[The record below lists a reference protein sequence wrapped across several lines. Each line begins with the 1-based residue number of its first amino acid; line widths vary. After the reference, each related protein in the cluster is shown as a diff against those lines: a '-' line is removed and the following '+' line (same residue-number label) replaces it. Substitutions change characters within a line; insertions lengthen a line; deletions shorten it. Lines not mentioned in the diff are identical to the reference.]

1 MSDQSP
7 TRPALV
13 RRFLLALV
21 GTVCEHPRLVLA
33 ISLILCLASGLAS
46 FFCLK
51 YHTSRN
57 DLISARKDYQQRWQK
72 YLAEFGDDDDIV
84 FVVEGADR
92 EGMKCALDAVAAELL
107 RQPELFDRVFWKV
120 DLRHLRN
127 RALMLAPLDKLTAIR
142 DDYLADMKRLLEHAP
157 ASWHV
162 LSLHSIVQEARVRLN
177 ESSPHRPLSPGD
189 ERFFRQLVAV
199 ADSARAS
206 LGSGGYDSV
215 WSKLAGSD
223 NQKDILAEPH
233 YFFSADGGLAFLLA
247 RPVKEAGSFTA
258 AGSSVAA
265 ARDVVASVRERFPT
279 LRMGLTGM
287 PVLETDEMTAAESD
301 TRLASWLAIAGVSL
315 LFLIVYRGI
324 AYPLLTV
331 LTLLVGTAWAFGFLT
346 LTVGHLNILSAT
358 FAVMLIGMGDYGVLW
373 VMRYEHARKSGQ
385 DVRSAL
391 LHTTTHVAI
400 GNLTAASTLA
410 LAFFA
415 ALFADFKAVAELG
428 WIAGCGVLLCA
439 FACFSVLPALL
450 TLFDRRGHYLFWR
463 AGGESPRLGRS
474 QSGALAPGSPASV
487 DSWLPRLLRRPGL
500 VLALGLL
507 LALGLGAC
515 ALRVRYD
522 HNLLHLQAR
531 NLESVQW
538 EMTLIEHTAGASWH
552 ALSYT
557 RSREEALALR
567 KRYEQ
572 LPEVSQVIEIASLV
586 PPDQD
591 RKVPMVADI
600 HQRLAAV
607 PPRGKPIAH
616 ARPDVPTL
624 REDLA
629 DVLAVLKARGPD
641 GGLKRKLLQSIRR
654 LDETLARQSVERS
667 SAVLQTFDQ
676 RLAEDLAENLHRLR
690 DSATPAPVVLAELP
704 EALRERYVGASGAWL
719 LRVFAREGLW
729 DYEPLARFTQKIHEV
744 DPEAT
749 GKPFGTVEGL
759 RAMKN
764 GLIRAGLYA
773 FAVIVFVLWLDF
785 RSLGNMLLA
794 LLPLVLGVLCTLGVL
809 GLFGLPLNPAN
820 MIAFPLILGV
830 GVDNGVHVLH
840 DYLIRRREGKV
851 GVSRAIGRG
860 VLVKALTTMMGF
872 AALMVST
879 ERGLAGLGLI
889 LTVGV
894 GCSMLC
900 ALVLLPAALKVL
912 STVASRGS
920 SRVAAAD
927 REEPVVL
934 RRAA

>member
-7 TRPALV
+7 VRSLFPV
-13 RRFLLALV
+13 RRFLLGLV
-21 GTVCEHPRLVLA
+21 GAVCDHPRLVLA
-33 ISLILCLASGLAS
+33 LSLVLCLASALAS
-46 FFCLK
+46 LSCLR

-72 YLAEFGDDDDIV
+72 YLAEFGDDDDLV
-84 FVVEGADR
+84 FVVQGDDHDR
-92 EGMKCALDAVAAELL
+92 MKQSLDSAAAALR
-107 RQPELFDRVFWKV
+107 RQPALFDRVFCKV

-127 RALMLAPLDKLTAIR
+127 RALMLAPLEKLATIR
-142 DDYLADMKRLLEHAP
+142 DDYLADLKRLLDFGP
-157 ASWHV
+157 ASWHG
-162 LSLHSIVQEARVRLN
+162 LSLHGIVAEARVRLDGIQ
-177 ESSPHRPLSPGD
+177 PGKPLSASD
-189 ERFFRQLVAV
+189 ERFFRQLTAI
-199 ADSARAS
+199 ARSARGS
-206 LGSGGYDSV
+206 LGPDGYRSP
-215 WSKLAGSD
+215 WSSLAGD
-223 NQKDILAEPH
+223 DGQKDVLAEPH
-233 YFFSADGGLAFLLA
+233 YFFSGDGQLAFLLA
-247 RPVKEAGSFTA
+247 RPVKEPGSFTA
-258 AGSSVAA
+258 ALKSVAA
-265 ARDVVASVRERFPT
+265 ARAIVAG
-279 LRMGLTGM
+279 LRDQYPELRLGLTGL
-287 PVLETDEMTAAESD
+287 PVLETDEMVAAESD

-315 LFLIVYRGI
+315 LFLVVYRSVC
-324 AYPLLTV
+324 YPLLTV
-331 LTLLVGTAWAFGFLT
+331 VTLLVGTAWALGWLT

-373 VMRYEHARKSGQ
+373 VMRYEHARRQGL

-439 FACFSVLPALL
+439 FACFTVLPALL
-450 TLFDRRGHYLFWR
+450 TLFDRRTFPGPV
-463 AGGESPRLGRS
+463 PRLFDPTG
-474 QSGALAPGSPASV
+474 PIV
-487 DSWLPRLLRRPGL
+487 DGWLPGLLRRPAL
-500 VLALGLL
+500 VLGVGLA

-522 HNLLHLQAR
+522 HNLLHLQAHG
-531 NLESVQW
+531 LESVKW
-538 EMTLIEHTAGASWH
+538 EQTLIEHTAGASWH
-552 ALSYT
+552 ALSY
-557 RSREEALALR
+557 RSSREEALALR

-572 LPEVSQVIEIASLV
+572 LPEVSQVIEVAALV

-591 RKVPMVADI
+591 QKLPLVAAIRRQLD
-600 HQRLAAV
+600 HLPR
-607 PPRGKPIAH
+607 RGKPIAH
-616 ARPDVPTL
+616 PRPDVAAL

-629 DVLAVLKARGPD
+629 DVRAA
-641 GGLKRKLLQSIRR
+641 
-654 LDETLARQSVERS
+654 LARCMGKRELLRAMTDLEGALAKQPAERS
-667 SAVLQTFDQ
+667 AACLQAFDQ
-676 RLAEDLAENLHRLR
+676 RLAEDLAENLHHLR
-690 DSATPAPVVLAELP
+690 DCSTPVPITVAELP
-704 EALRERYVGASGAWL
+704 PALRERYIGASGAWL

-729 DYEPLARFTQKIHEV
+729 DFEPLEHFTQTVRAV

-749 GKPFGTVEGL
+749 GKPFGTIEGL

-773 FAVIVFVLWLDF
+773 FAVIVLVLWLDF
-785 RSLGNMLLA
+785 RNLRNTLLA

-809 GLFGLPLNPAN
+809 GLLGLALNPAN

-840 DYLIRRREGKV
+840 DHLIRRREGKA
-851 GVSRAIGRG
+851 GVSRAIGLG
-860 VLVKALTTMMGF
+860 VLVKAMTTMIGF

-900 ALVLLPAALKVL
+900 ALVLLPAALGVL
-912 STVASRGS
+912 SPRKRDEAPESVIP
-920 SRVAAAD
+920 AA
-927 REEPVVL
+927 